1 MIGAGRARNWDP
13 ARIGL
18 VLLATAAC
26 VCVPSDASAQA
37 RVRVLRDQTTVWR
50 LGFLT
55 IATVASAGTE
65 FDVVTRQGDWYEVLL
80 TPDSGGATRT
90 GFIAAGQV
98 EALDADASGLPG
110 PPAGSDA
117 TGPPRMPSP
126 SARSDDAGAG
136 GPRRASVRA
145 FGHVGVGRFAAADT
159 FDLVT
164 GTATGLWWGGG
175 VSYVMTSGAFLQV
188 AVEHYRA
195 PGERAFA
202 FDGEVF
208 PLGIDNVTTI
218 IPIELTVGY
227 RRTRGRVVSYLGG
240 GLATYLLREESEFSE
255 PSDNV
260 RDHAWVYHALGGF
273 EWRLAGFAGA
283 AVEGVYAIAPDG
295 LRGGLADAFDE
306 HDLGGLKVRVKV
318 VIGR

>member
-1 MIGAGRARNWDP
+1 MIGAGHGSRGRASRCV
-13 ARIGL
+13 GL
-18 VLLATAAC
+18 VLLVLAAC

-50 LGFLT
+50 PGFLT

-80 TPDSGGATRT
+80 TPDSGARRT
-90 GFIAAGQV
+90 GLIAVGQV
-98 EALDADASGLPG
+98 EALGADTS
-110 PPAGSDA
+110 
-117 TGPPRMPSP
+117 GPPRVQSP
-126 SARSDDAGAG
+126 PARAGDAGSG
-136 GPRRASVRA
+136 GPRRASVLG
-145 FGHVGVGRFAAADT
+145 FGYFGFGRFAAADT

-175 VSYVMTSGAFLQV
+175 VSYVVPSGAFLQV

-202 FDGEVF
+202 FEDEVF

-218 IPIELTVGY
+218 IPVELTAGY

-240 GLATYLLREESEFSE
+240 GLSTYLLREESEFSE
-255 PSDNV
+255 PSENV
-260 RDHAWVYHALGGF
+260 RDHAWAYHALGGF
-273 EWRLAGFAGA
+273 EWRLAGFIGA
-283 AVEGVYAIAPDG
+283 AVEAAYAIAPDG